1 MKYFSSCH
9 KTVSHWLHISFV
21 SSVRAY
27 PSSVYVYPFHQ
38 LTVNQEAPFDVP
50 ENDPGSEWPEHGVV
64 TFDNYQVARISGE
77 LRGRKNFSNFFMD
90 NPVSHRPIKKTIV
103 QLSFRKLGTLQSL
116 AFGHFFQ
123 LNAGFCLYGIP

>member
-1 MKYFSSCH
+1 MIIAFTRLALDIFLNSSRVLSIKPQNCNTFTLGFS
-9 KTVSHWLHISFV
+9 
-21 SSVRAY
+21 
-27 PSSVYVYPFHQ
+27 FHQ

-90 NPVSHRPIKKTIV
+90 NPVSHRPIKKNHST
-103 QLSFRKLGTLQSL
+103 T
-116 AFGHFFQ
+116 FF
-123 LNAGFCLYGIP
+123 